1 MIRELRIA
9 TRQSRLALW
18 QAEYVADILRRAHP
32 GIEIEV
38 IPMSTR
44 GDEVLDRSLAKIG
57 GKGLFIK
64 ELEVAMLED
73 RADIA
78 VHSMKDVPWDMP
90 KGMMIGAVLQR
101 ADPGDAL
108 ASAGGIDAL
117 DALPENA
124 RVGTSSLRRQ
134 SQMRFIRPDLV
145 IEPVRGN
152 VETRLRKL
160 DEGDFHAVVLAA
172 AGLKRLGL
180 GERITGRLSYD
191 ECLPAV
197 GQGAIGIECRTDKE
211 EVRAALKAVEHE
223 NSRRCVDAERS
234 FAATLEASCESPV
247 AAYAEIRENELY
259 LRGMVANPEGT
270 RLMRMEL
277 RGSQSDGR
285 RIGNDLA
292 RQLLANGAGELLEEI
307 KAQS

>member
-90 KGMMIGAVLQR
+90 KGMMIGAILQR

-134 SQMRFIRPDLV
+134 SQMRFIRPDLI

-180 GERITGRLSYD
+180 GERITGRLNYD

-234 FAATLEASCESPV
+234 FAATLKASCESPV

-292 RQLLANGAGELLEEI
+292 RKMLADGAGELLEEI

>member
-160 DEGDFHAVVLAA
+160 DEGDFHTVVLAA

>member
-78 VHSMKDVPWDMP
+78 VHSMKDVPCDMP

-160 DEGDFHAVVLAA
+160 DEGDFHTVVLAA

>member
-18 QAEYVADILRRAHP
+18 QAEYVADTLRRAHP

-44 GDEVLDRSLAKIG
+44 GDEVLDQSLAKIG

-64 ELEVAMLED
+64 ELEVAMFED

-78 VHSMKDVPWDMP
+78 VHSMKDVPWDLP
-90 KGMMIGAVLQR
+90 EGMAIGAVLQR

-134 SQMRFIRPDLV
+134 SQMRFLRPDLD

-160 DEGDFHAVVLAA
+160 DEGEFHAIVLAA

-180 GERITGRLSYD
+180 GERITGRLSYE

-197 GQGAIGIECRTDKE
+197 GQGAIGIECREDKE
-211 EVRAALKAVEHE
+211 EVVAALKLVEHE
-223 NSRRCVDAERS
+223 GTRRCVDAERS
-234 FAATLEASCESPV
+234 FAATLKASCESPV
-247 AAYAEIRENELY
+247 AAYGEIREGEMH
-259 LRGMVANPEGT
+259 LRGMVATPDGS
-270 RLMRMEL
+270 EL
-277 RGSQSDGR
+277 LRREVRGSQTDAR
-285 RIGNDLA
+285 RLGNDLA
-292 RQLLANGAGELLEEI
+292 RSLLADGAGTLLESLKTE
-307 KAQS
+307 S

>member
-18 QAEYVADILRRAHP
+18 QAEYVADTLRRAHP

-64 ELEVAMLED
+64 ELEVAMFED

-78 VHSMKDVPWDMP
+78 VHSMKDVPWDLP

-117 DALPENA
+117 DALPEYA
-124 RVGTSSLRRQ
+124 KVGTSSLRRQ
-134 SQMRFIRPDLV
+134 AQLRHLRPDLI

-160 DEGDFHAVVLAA
+160 DDGDFHAIILAA

-180 GERITGRLSYD
+180 GERITGRLTYD

-197 GQGAIGIECRTDKE
+197 GQGAIGIECRRDRE
-211 EVRAALKAVEHE
+211 EVRAAIQAVEHE
-223 NSRRCVDAERS
+223 GTRRCVDAERS
-234 FAATLEASCESPV
+234 FAATLKASCESPV
-247 AAYAEIRENELY
+247 AAHGEIRDGELY
-259 LRGMVANPEGT
+259 LRGVVASPDGSE
-270 RLMRMEL
+270 LMRRDI
-277 RGSQSDGR
+277 RGAQSDGGR
-285 RIGNDLA
+285 LGNDLG
-292 RQLLANGAGELLEEI
+292 RQMLADGAGALLEKHQTE
-307 KAQS
+307 S